1 MKKHVFAAAVTATTL
16 SVLATGAIAG
26 GWGHK
31 HDDDRYE
38 GRGYGNS
45 HAMTRLA
52 EHRLARDP
60 SLSFG
65 ELRDELMANL
75 SETLFGVEA
84 PLAAS
89 YDGTIPRASVSTA
102 ADTVALAE
110 GLSASFLTREAGNK
124 TDMLAFWPAGV
135 NPTHMITC
143 VEGGRET
150 NIDGN
155 GKHNP
160 AVQAIDLEDG
170 SVTTLLRGMDR
181 CDGIRTTA
189 WGSILATEETGD
201 GAAYELL
208 LEEDPTTFVE
218 ATVTDR
224 GMPGMPATI
233 VDTGTVND
241 ASSRVVK
248 RTALPVMSWEGLT
261 VLDSG
266 VVIGG
271 DELRPGTGT
280 ADSDGGALFKFVPSS
295 AHAGGTID
303 DLSESPLV
311 AGSAYALQV
320 SCRDSRQQYG
330 QGCEIGN
337 GAWIGVNAASARG
350 DADANGATGY
360 YRPEDL
366 HADPVY
372 AGEGVRFC
380 WANTGN
386 EGARNYGEVICGVDS
401 APMTADANERTVV
414 VNRFVEG
421 DTEFNSVDNLAFNPV
436 TGQLYVIEDHSNGD
450 VWACLG
456 DGADQDIKTDG
467 CIRILSVKDTSAEP
481 TGFTFH
487 PSGRWAYVN
496 IQHSDD
502 AGMPLV
508 DDYPTDDMLVIT
520 GFGMPRH

>member
-1 MKKHVFAAAVTATTL
+1 MNKHAIAAVAASAL
-16 SVLATGAIAG
+16 SVLTAGAVAG
-26 GWGHK
+26 GWENK
-31 HDDDRYE
+31 HEDRYAGQAE
-38 GRGYGNS
+38 GNA
-45 HAMTRLA
+45 HAMARLA
-52 EHRLARDP
+52 EHQLMRKP
-60 SLSFG
+60 EQSFG
-65 ELRDELMANL
+65 ELRDQLMADL

-84 PLAAS
+84 PLAES
-89 YDGTIPRASVSTA
+89 FDGNIPRIAVSTA
-102 ADTVALAE
+102 ADTAALAE
-110 GLSASFLTREAGNK
+110 GLSIAFLTREAGHY
-124 TDMLAFWPAGV
+124 TDMIAFWPAGMK
-135 NPTHMITC
+135 PTHMITC
-143 VEGGRET
+143 VEGGRNT

-160 AVQAIDLEDG
+160 SVQAINLENGD
-170 SVTTLLRGMDR
+170 VTTLLRGMDR

-189 WGSILATEETGD
+189 WGTILATEETGD

-208 LEEDPTTFVE
+208 LEDDPTRFVE

-233 VDTGTVND
+233 LDTDSLND
-241 ASSRVVK
+241 ASARVVK
-248 RTALPVMSWEGLT
+248 RTAMPVMSWEGLT

-280 ADSDGGALFKFVPSS
+280 ADSDGGALFKFVPET
-295 AHAGGTID
+295 AHVSGVISR
-303 DLSESPLV
+303 LSDSPLA
-311 AGSAYALQV
+311 AGNSFALQV
-320 SCRDSRQQYG
+320 SCRDSRQQFG

-337 GAWIGVNAASARG
+337 GAWVSVNAATARS

-366 HADPVY
+366 HADPLY
-372 AGEGVRFC
+372 AGPGVRFC

-386 EGARNYGEVICGVDS
+386 EGAHNYGEVICGIDN
-401 APMTADANERTVV
+401 APMIADANERTVV

-436 TGQLYVIEDHSNGD
+436 TGQLYVIEDHKNGD
-450 VWACLG
+450 IWACLT

-487 PSGRWAYVN
+487 PNGRWAYVS

-502 AGMPLV
+502 TGMPLV